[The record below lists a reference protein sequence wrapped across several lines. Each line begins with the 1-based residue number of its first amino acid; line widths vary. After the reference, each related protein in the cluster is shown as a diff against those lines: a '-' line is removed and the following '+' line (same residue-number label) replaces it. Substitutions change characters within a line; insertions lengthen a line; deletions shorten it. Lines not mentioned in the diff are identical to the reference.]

1 VIGANLRHLRVFL
14 AVAESGSVTRAAD
27 RCFVSQPAVTQ
38 AIAKLEAIAGAPLFN
53 RTPQGFFPTEA
64 GKVLERRASRAIT
77 ILDAALGE
85 IAPRLILT
93 ATRPQLA
100 TLIAASD
107 TQNFSLAARRLGIAQ
122 PTAHR
127 AVTQLEREAGKA
139 LFQRSAFGVV
149 PTRGCAMLARQARL
163 AFVEL
168 DQAEAELGDLAG
180 QEVGEIVIGAMP
192 LSRAHVLP
200 HALGAFRAKRPNLPV
215 KVLEGSYDE
224 LLGGLRRG
232 EIDLLIGALRY
243 PAPIDDIVQERLFD
257 DTLVILAGER
267 HPLLS
272 GGASLEELHDQPWLV
287 PRRDTPARRQ
297 FDAMFAD
304 RGLPPPASIIETG
317 SAILMREMVQDGR
330 HLACI
335 SRAQAEGEIS
345 RGIVRVVDFA
355 VPGPARPI
363 GVTTRAGWHPTPA
376 QALLLRE
383 VRTIA
388 VPEAAHIA

>member
-1 VIGANLRHLRVFL
+1 MIGANLRHLRVFL
-14 AVAESGSVTRAAD
+14 AVAETGSVTRAAD

-53 RTPQGFFPTEA
+53 RTPQGFFPTGA
-64 GKVLERRASRAIT
+64 GKVLERRAGRAIA

-100 TLIAASD
+100 TLIAASE

-127 AVTQLEREAGKA
+127 AVTQLEREAGKV
-139 LFQRSAFGVV
+139 LFQRSAYGVI
-149 PTRGCAMLARQARL
+149 PTRNCATLAREARL

-168 DQAEAELGDLAG
+168 DQAEAELGDLVG
-180 QEVGEIVIGAMP
+180 REVGEIVIGAMP
-192 LSRAHVLP
+192 LSRAHILP
-200 HALGAFRAKRPNLPV
+200 HALGAFRRARPSLAV

-243 PAPIDDIVQERLFD
+243 PAPIDDIAQERLFD
-257 DTLVILAGER
+257 DTLVILAGEG
-267 HPLLS
+267 HPLLHAAVS
-272 GGASLEELHDQPWLV
+272 PEALRGYPFLV
-287 PRRDTPARRQ
+287 PRRGTPAHRQ
-297 FDAMFAD
+297 FEAMFEAA
-304 RGLPPPASIIETG
+304 GLAPPPSIIETG
-317 SAILMREMVQDGR
+317 SAILMREMVQDGH

-345 RGIVRVVDFA
+345 RGIVRVLDFA
-355 VPGPARPI
+355 VPGAARPI
-363 GVTTRAGWHPTPA
+363 GVTTRSGWQPTPA
-376 QALLLRE
+376 QALLLEE
-383 VRTIA
+383 VRNLAPGSISQ
-388 VPEAAHIA
+388 